1 MINAIDTQEYKGYT
15 IKVYPDDN
23 PIDPRENDN
32 LGTMVCFHRRYN
44 LGDKHNLD
52 SGDFNGW
59 QEIYNYIKNE
69 LQGYIILPLYL
80 YDHSGISMSTN
91 RSYPYNDQWDAGQVG
106 FIYISK
112 ADICREYSVKRIS
125 PQLKDRVTDY
135 LIGEVKAY
143 DNYIRGNVYGYVI
156 EDQEGNNFDSC
167 WGYDDYD
174 YMIKE
179 CQDIIDRIK
188 VDERELTL
196 QY

>member
-1 MINAIDTQEYKGYT
+1 MIDAIDTQEYKGYT

-23 PIDPRENDN
+23 PINPRENDN

-59 QEIYNYIKNE
+59 QEIYNYIRDE

-135 LIGEVKAY
+135 LISEIKAY
-143 DNYIRGNVYGYVI
+143 DNYIQGNVYGYVI

-179 CQDIIDRIK
+179 CRDIIDSI
-188 VDERELTL
+188 VDQSKELTL
-196 QY
+196 MY